1 MNGLRG
7 RRSAVAEVQVDAE
20 QVRTAAT
27 EADHAAQIVAA
38 CHLGD
43 DLTVLSAAIPGG
55 RSAEVAVALAD
66 AWVQPASRRADA
78 VADYSHALTDSARAD
93 GMRDAAR
100 DRLHHRMTPE

>member
-1 MNGLRG
+1 M
-7 RRSAVAEVQVDAE
+7 AEVQVDAE

-43 DLTVLSAAIPGG
+43 DLTELSAAIPGG

-66 AWVQPASRRADA
+66 AWVQAARRWEDA
-78 VADYSHALTDSARAD
+78 VADYSQALTDSARD
-93 GMRDAAR
+93 YGMTDDASAG
-100 DRLHHRMTPE
+100 LHHRLARDLPAPLLQ